1 MVDSNPA
8 IGRISTK
15 IYNHNQNI
23 LESKYNF
30 LSFKDYSPCH
40 NYVAQLFA
48 LLKKKVF
55 IDQEASSNIFY
66 DIMYIKT
73 FKFVKIFMAQNIS
86 SG

>member
-1 MVDSNPA
+1 MARHFGGAIVEPQLPA
-8 IGRISTK
+8 SK
-15 IYNHNQNI
+15 I
-23 LESKYNF
+23 
-30 LSFKDYSPCH
+30 DYSPCH

-73 FKFVKIFMAQNIS
+73 FKFVKIFVAQNIS